1 MKRFLIK
8 VTYLTGRHKGKSYL
22 LKKGGY
28 VYGEGEFVLAENT
41 YASEAIAKR
50 VCTIY
55 KKNNKRDYDFERSY
69 NDYRISKGY
78 ECKDWFIHELES
90 YEPYELDEDYV
101 VSI

>member
-50 VCTIY
+50 VCTMY
-55 KKNNKRDYDFERSY
+55 TNNNERDYTSERKY
-69 NDYRISKGY
+69 NDYRISKGHKG
-78 ECKDWFIHELES
+78 KDWFIYELES
-90 YEPYELDEDYV
+90 YEPYELNENYV